1 MSYFLG
7 FKNAGLVPLMVVSS
21 KRSTVGAFVLP
32 LRYGL
37 EQKKMT
43 ARVNCVVSEL
53 FPLRGEKHIT
63 GKLCP

>member
-1 MSYFLG
+1 M
-7 FKNAGLVPLMVVSS
+7 
-21 KRSTVGAFVLP
+21 GAFVLP